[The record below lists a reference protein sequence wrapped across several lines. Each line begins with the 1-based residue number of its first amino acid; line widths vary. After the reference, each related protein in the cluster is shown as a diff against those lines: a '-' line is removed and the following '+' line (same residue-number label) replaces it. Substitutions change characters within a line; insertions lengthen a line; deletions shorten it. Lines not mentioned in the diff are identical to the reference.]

1 MKKQIEELVQASY
14 KEGNLDEV
22 TVKKIADKLN
32 RNMLKI
38 YISMLKQEEKKK
50 MVFVTTPKPLS
61 KSDRE
66 KVKSLFPKK
75 KIVEEIDPSMI
86 GGIKIVENDEAFEM
100 DLNRTFR
107 DIIRFVNNND

>member
-1 MKKQIEELVQASY
+1 MKKQIEELVHASY
-14 KEGNLDEV
+14 QDGNLDEA
-22 TVKKIADKLN
+22 TVKKIADNLN
-32 RNMLKI
+32 RNMLKL

-61 KSDRE
+61 ANDRE

-86 GGIKIVENDEAFEM
+86 GGIKVVENDEAFEM

>member
-1 MKKQIEELVQASY
+1 MKKQLEELVQASY
-14 KEGNLDEV
+14 KDGQLDEE

-32 RNMLKI
+32 RSMLKM
-38 YISMLKQEEKKK
+38 YISILKQEEKKK

-61 KSDRE
+61 TKDRGKIE
-66 KVKSLFPKK
+66 SLFPKK
-75 KIVEEIDPSMI
+75 KIVEEIDPAMI
-86 GGIKIVENDEAFEM
+86 GGIKVVENDEAFEM

>member
-1 MKKQIEELVQASY
+1 MKKQLEELVQASY
-14 KEGNLDEV
+14 NEGNLDEA
-22 TVKKIADKLN
+22 TVKKISEKLT
-32 RNMLKI
+32 RSMLKI

-61 KSDRE
+61 AKDRE
-66 KVKSLFPKK
+66 KIKSLFPKK
-75 KIVEEIDPSMI
+75 KIIEEIDPAMI
-86 GGIKIVENDEAFEM
+86 GGIRVVENDEAFEM

>member
-1 MKKQIEELVQASY
+1 MKKQIEELIQASY
-14 KEGNLDEV
+14 KDGQLDES

-32 RNMLKI
+32 RNMLKL
-38 YISMLKQEEKKK
+38 YISMLKHEEKKK

-61 KSDRE
+61 GKDRE
-66 KVKSLFPKK
+66 KIKSLFPKK

-86 GGIKIVENDEAFEM
+86 GGIKVVENDEAFDM
-100 DLNRTFR
+100 DLNRTFH